1 MKTNLDSIYKTNPI
15 LEEQGVDME
24 IHGVTFR
31 VRRFHAG
38 NTRVKAAM
46 AKYHKPYARQI
57 EMGTLDQKVGTEI
70 TIKLFIDVCLVSWSG
85 LKDENGVDI
94 EMNKENAISLF
105 KSLPEVFDA
114 LWKHANDFES
124 YKEVVGNS

>member
-15 LEEQGVDME
+15 LEENGVDME

-31 VRRFHAG
+31 VRRFHIG
-38 NTRVKAAM
+38 NTRIKAAM

-57 EMGTLDQKVGTEI
+57 EQGTLDPKIAIEMN
-70 TIKLFIDVCLVSWSG
+70 IKLFIDVCLVSWSG
-85 LKDENGVDI
+85 LLDHEGNEI
-94 EMNKENAISLF
+94 EMTKENALEFF

-114 LWKHANDFES
+114 LWKQANDFES
-124 YKEVVGNS
+124 YKEVLGNS